1 MFLGIWLGF
10 LLNESLERCFWHVHL
25 RGDPREDHGQA
36 GKITSL
42 GWPGEALGYHQRSV
56 KALAG
61 ERALWPSLL

>member
-1 MFLGIWLGF
+1 MFLCIWLGF

-36 GKITSL
+36 GKIISL
-42 GWPGEALGYHQRSV
+42 GRPGEALGYHQRSV